1 MSGEYSITCPVV
13 PIGPICEH
21 TAVNGENQ
29 EAQSGLRIIGV
40 GIAIGLVLFMGSV
53 GYAKW
58 HAQPSR
64 HLEPLLFILNVAP
77 YIGVAII
84 LLLGI
89 AKAVLERL
97 ASKNNGDGASQ
108 GKGKRLTI
116 TFIYPYPN

>member
-1 MSGEYSITCPVV
+1 M
-13 PIGPICEH
+13 
-21 TAVNGENQ
+21 NGENQ

-64 HLEPLLFILNVAP
+64 HLEPLLFILNFAP

-97 ASKNNGDGASQ
+97 ASKNNTPNPNYAQRIWRISCLVELTLGISLGMVVS
-108 GKGKRLTI
+108 RLFVYFHLI
-116 TFIYPYPN
+116 